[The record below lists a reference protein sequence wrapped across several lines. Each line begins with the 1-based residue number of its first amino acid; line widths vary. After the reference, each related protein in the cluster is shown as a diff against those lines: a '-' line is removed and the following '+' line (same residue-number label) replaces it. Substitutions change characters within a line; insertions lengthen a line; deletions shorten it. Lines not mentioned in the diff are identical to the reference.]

1 MQSWL
6 FDISER
12 IGALLSVLDDSQD
25 KSIEPDI
32 KKALEGIYE
41 SDIPSAIYDGIGYI
55 KTQDAQIKD
64 IDEEIKRLQEIKKS
78 RQNRL
83 ARVKKGYTDFLLAV
97 GQNKIETARGT
108 MTVCAPTFKTV
119 VDDID
124 ALPDEFKRTTIEV
137 KPDAEAIKASIK
149 AGNPV
154 KGAHLEENQS
164 IRIK

>member
-12 IGALLSVLDDSQD
+12 IGALVSVLDDAQE
-25 KSIEPDI
+25 KSIEADV
-32 KKALEGIYE
+32 KTALMGIYE

-55 KTQDAQIKD
+55 KTQDAQIKS
-64 IDEEIKRLQEIKKS
+64 IDEEIKRLQDVKKA

-83 ARVKKGYTDFLLAV
+83 ARVKKGYTEFLLAV
-97 GQNKIETARGT
+97 GQKKVETARGT
-108 MTVCAPTFKTV
+108 MTVCAPTFKTI

-137 KPDAEAIKASIK
+137 KPDADAIKASIK
-149 AGNPV
+149 AGNTV
-154 KGAHLEENQS
+154 KGAHLEESQS